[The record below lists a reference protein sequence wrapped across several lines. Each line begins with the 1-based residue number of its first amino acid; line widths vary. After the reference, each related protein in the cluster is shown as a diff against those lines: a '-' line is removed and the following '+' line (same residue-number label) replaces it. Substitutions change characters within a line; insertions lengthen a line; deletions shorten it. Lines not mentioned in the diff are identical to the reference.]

1 MGSANSSAVLGMPS
15 ADDTETSAGEVSTL
29 PSRVTAFAPK
39 LLQHNIDRQSP
50 GFVTNVFI
58 SAACAKSS
66 FL

>member
-29 PSRVTAFAPK
+29 PSRVTAFAP
-39 LLQHNIDRQSP
+39 LQHNIDRQSP